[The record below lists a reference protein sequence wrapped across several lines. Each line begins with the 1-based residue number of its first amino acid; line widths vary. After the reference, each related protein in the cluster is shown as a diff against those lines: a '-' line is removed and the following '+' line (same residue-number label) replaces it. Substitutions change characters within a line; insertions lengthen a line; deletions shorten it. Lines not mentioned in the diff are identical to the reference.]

1 MTTKFNSVWV
11 SSAARTGSMW
21 TTNVV
26 REIFLSAHY
35 DIFPKNQI
43 QSDLEWLN
51 LYKSEAEIDQN
62 DKNRY
67 VLKIHSG
74 LPSVPNYSKIITNIR
89 NPYDICASF
98 HEFMKCDV
106 GRAITNAKHI
116 PLLINHYS
124 KLDKEKKFLL
134 RYEDIDEKPV
144 DLIQRIAEFLGFPL
158 DGVIAEAL
166 AYKYS
171 RDNVKKMIANNEKAL
186 HTKVL
191 AGEQVSNDEVV
202 VTPGIDRV
210 GSFDTETGYQ
220 SHHISERKTG
230 EWRSAFS
237 QTEIPRIIEALA
249 ETAEKLGYK
258 SETF

>member
-1 MTTKFNSVWV
+1 VTTKFNSVWV

-74 LPSVPNYSKIITNIR
+74 LPSVPNYLKIITNIR

-106 GRAITNAKHI
+106 NSSIDSVLKLSTFVNHYKKFSNDILIIRYEEIEDHPKM
-116 PLLINHYS
+116 LINKLALFCNTKLS
-124 KLDKEKKFLL
+124 KIQIKNICIKYNKKNVV
-134 RYEDIDEKPV
+134 K
-144 DLIQRIAEFLGFPL
+144 LI
-158 DGVIAEAL
+158 
-166 AYKYS
+166 
-171 RDNVKKMIANNEKAL
+171 KK
-186 HTKVL
+186 
-191 AGEQVSNDEVV
+191 NDENLKQ
-202 VTPGIDRV
+202 TIHLNQKIDQQKIVNFNNGNYR
-210 GSFDTETGYQ
+210 SFDLDTGFQ
-220 SHHISERKTG
+220 SGHISSRKTG
-230 EWRSAFS
+230 EWKKVFS
-237 QTEIPRIIEALA
+237 NEEAKDIIEKIDSLA
-249 ETAEKLGYK
+249 IELGYA
-258 SETF
+258 SEKN